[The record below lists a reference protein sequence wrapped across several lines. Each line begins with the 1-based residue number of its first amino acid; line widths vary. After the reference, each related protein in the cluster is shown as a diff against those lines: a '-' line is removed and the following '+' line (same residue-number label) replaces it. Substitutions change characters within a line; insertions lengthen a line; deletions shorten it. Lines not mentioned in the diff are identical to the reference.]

1 MKRAG
6 KCVGKKS
13 FAYRHEA
20 EAQVIRNFVFG
31 KKTYGIYECPTCLD
45 FHTTSTRDNRSYSLR
60 LMCTFIKSRY
70 YKKKQALG
78 HEAASVWLY
87 RKLNSEARPRVQ
99 KKIKPIK
106 RKPVDEIMAHAY
118 RLMREHL
125 GLQAPKH
132 TTLKGQLPLT
142 EQRRLLQELT
152 KQQSTG
158 VV

>member
-6 KCVGKKS
+6 KCVRKKS
-13 FAYRHEA
+13 FVYRHKA

-31 KKTYGIYECPTCLD
+31 NKTY
-45 FHTTSTRDNRSYSLR
+45 
-60 LMCTFIKSRY
+60 
-70 YKKKQALG
+70 
-78 HEAASVWLY
+78 
-87 RKLNSEARPRVQ
+87 
-99 KKIKPIK
+99 K
-106 RKPVDEIMAHAY
+106 RKPVEEIMVCAY

>member
-13 FAYRHEA
+13 FVYRHKA
-20 EAQVIRNFVFG
+20 
-31 KKTYGIYECPTCLD
+31 
-45 FHTTSTRDNRSYSLR
+45 
-60 LMCTFIKSRY
+60 
-70 YKKKQALG
+70 
-78 HEAASVWLY
+78 
-87 RKLNSEARPRVQ
+87 EARPRVQ
-99 KKIKPIK
+99 KKIKPT
-106 RKPVDEIMAHAY
+106 DEIMAHAY